1 MNFKA
6 DRSFIG
12 YDLIFSA
19 KEVVEENV
27 YYTLSLFY
35 REIKIGPLGWSLVKV
50 LRK

>member
-19 KEVVEENV
+19 KEVVKENV
-27 YYTLSLFY
+27 YTLSLFY